1 VAAERARSALSA
13 PVAPHLGSTRD
24 GQNVL
29 LDVPFRSA
37 LDGSDYADT
46 NSGTAAVAMAL
57 EAYGFN
63 VPTAD
68 LRALA
73 NTLTRTYD
81 VSQPPR
87 IDTLVRVGEQ
97 VGLRGLGLFQGVRFT
112 VWSVDNVKDRV
123 RAGYPVLTQIRLDG
137 PPADGELGRERFV
150 LIVGIQD
157 ENLVYHDPAYPGQQ
171 GAARTMPASGLLK
184 AWVNSPG
191 SSQAAAFALSPT
203 ELGLFATRDQLVAAQ
218 VQPEKQPTPET
229 RDVPT
234 PGPGQL
240 LGPLAQLIPVSP
252 TDSVPAAAAAA
263 AADSGLPFHPPQL
276 HPMLFLF
283 CVVGGVVLLKV
294 VASLIFD

>member
-1 VAAERARSALSA
+1 EGLQVAAERARSALSA
-13 PVAPHLGSTRD
+13 PVAPHLGSTRE

-112 VWSVDNVKDRV
+112 VWNVDN
-123 RAGYPVLTQIRLDG
+123 
-137 PPADGELGRERFV
+137 
-150 LIVGIQD
+150 
-157 ENLVYHDPAYPGQQ
+157 
-171 GAARTMPASGLLK
+171 
-184 AWVNSPG
+184 
-191 SSQAAAFALSPT
+191 
-203 ELGLFATRDQLVAAQ
+203 
-218 VQPEKQPTPET
+218 
-229 RDVPT
+229 
-234 PGPGQL
+234 
-240 LGPLAQLIPVSP
+240 
-252 TDSVPAAAAAA
+252 
-263 AADSGLPFHPPQL
+263 
-276 HPMLFLF
+276 
-283 CVVGGVVLLKV
+283 
-294 VASLIFD
+294 